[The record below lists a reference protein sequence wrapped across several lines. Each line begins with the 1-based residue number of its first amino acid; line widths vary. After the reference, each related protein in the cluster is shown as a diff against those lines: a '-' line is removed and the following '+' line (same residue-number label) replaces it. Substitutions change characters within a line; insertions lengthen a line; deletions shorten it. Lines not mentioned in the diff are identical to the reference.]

1 MKKSQVLVILCNDD
15 FTKQDVMD
23 QVNSIMAD
31 NKLCRDLGMIK
42 NFGGKI
48 LKPETNIYTAKK
60 YVDEIEAIYAGVDNV
75 NIKSVI
81 DLDEQKAL
89 EDYEAEDSKVITNG
103 RYIKF
108 MGKDISPRRTGGEF
122 CYMIK
127 FSRKGSRLF
136 FDKIESFLR
145 KEMLNVYLMDVINAL
160 IKSGVNIVSYDASGI
175 PVIEVDFMHDLRDAR
190 RKTYPL
196 VVDKL

>member
-89 EDYEAEDSKVITNG
+89 EDYEAEDFDALKKGQLDMLCKEHEDIFG
-103 RYIKF
+103 
-108 MGKDISPRRTGGEF
+108 DISYSTLKKSELVKAMALAVKGEA
-122 CYMIK
+122 I
-127 FSRKGSRLF
+127 SDDSE
-136 FDKIESFLR
+136 D
-145 KEMLNVYLMDVINAL
+145 
-160 IKSGVNIVSYDASGI
+160 
-175 PVIEVDFMHDLRDAR
+175 
-190 RKTYPL
+190 
-196 VVDKL
+196 